1 MADSENRP
9 WLRKVLVT
17 LGPLAEWQNKSAGST
32 VQFASDGTMNGLRVS
47 ANIQKTLMGLPSP
60 STIKVYNLSDD
71 TRNAVKKGLTKL
83 TLQAGW
89 ENTNMAAI
97 YKGSIMNVQ
106 SERAGADI
114 ITSFLV
120 LPGFGALAMGASSV
134 TFGPGTSVSA
144 AAGQLGKDLPGITV
158 NPESFQGV
166 EGNIGGKG
174 WSYAGSTKDGLNRL
188 AEEYGFSWSV
198 QEGTLKCMGDKF
210 MLGSS
215 VELNGDN
222 GGLINISPILSGPLQ
237 WTTGVKIKALYV
249 PGITV
254 GSSVK
259 VSSKLNKS
267 LSGTYRV
274 HTIGIDLDT
283 YSSNWTMDIESY
295 KLGVKVK

>member
-1 MADSENRP
+1 MSDSENRP

-17 LGPLAEWQNKSAGST
+17 LGPLAEWQNKESGST

-47 ANIQKTLMGLPSP
+47 ASIQKTIMGLPSP
-60 STIKVYNLSDD
+60 STIKVYNLSND
-71 TRNAVKKGLTKL
+71 TRNAVRRGLTKL

-89 ENTNMAAI
+89 ENTNLATI
-97 YKGSIMNVQ
+97 YKGSIINVQ
-106 SERAGADI
+106 NVRSGADI
-114 ITSFLV
+114 VTSFLV

-134 TFGPGTSVSA
+134 TFGPGTSVVTA
-144 AAGQLGKDLPGITV
+144 IEQLGKDLPGVTIT
-158 NPESFQGV
+158 PENFKGID
-166 EGNIGGKG
+166 GRIGGKG
-174 WSYAGSTKDGLNRL
+174 WSYAGATKDGLNRL
-188 AEEYGFSWSV
+188 AEEYGFSWSI

-222 GGLINISPILSGPLQ
+222 GGLVNISPILSGPLQ
-237 WTTGVKIKALYV
+237 WVTGVKIRALYV

-259 VSSKLNKS
+259 VTSKLNKS

-274 HTIGIDLDT
+274 HTIGIDMDT
-283 YSSNWTMDIESY
+283 YSSSWTMNIESY
-295 KLGVKVK
+295 KLGVKV